1 MSADFYSVLEVWP
14 TASVE
19 EIKKNY
25 FRLAKLYH
33 PDAAGDTPENR
44 ERFKQINEAYS
55 VLSDVQKRVT
65 YDESLRKTKSSK
77 DSVAILEKDR
87 RSAMLSFT
95 QAKEAMR
102 SGRFDKAALLFK
114 AAIKYDQTN
123 PAYHSWYGFCLGMLN
138 TRLHEARDECRKAI
152 QMEFYN
158 ADYHANLGFV
168 YFKAG
173 LKKVAMTHFK
183 EAIKWDPDNPIASK
197 YVSIGGEDVK
207 EEVGPIDK
215 LVAGFKGIF
224 SRAE

>member
-1 MSADFYSVLEVWP
+1 MSADYYSILEVWP

-44 ERFKQINEAYS
+44 ERFKQINEAYA
-55 VLSDVQKRVT
+55 VLSDAQKRVT
-65 YDESLRKTKSSK
+65 YDESLRKTKNSK
-77 DSVAILEKDR
+77 DGVAIQEKDR
-87 RSAMLSFT
+87 RSAMLSFS

-114 AAIKYDQTN
+114 AAIKYDPSN

-138 TRLHEARDECRKAI
+138 TRLHEARDACRKAI

-173 LKKVAMTHFK
+173 LKEIAIKHFK
-183 EAIKWDPDNPIASK
+183 EALKWDPDNPIASK
-197 YVSIGGEDVK
+197 YVSIGGEDTK
-207 EEVGPIDK
+207 PEIGPIDK
-215 LVAGFKGIF
+215 IVAGLKGLF
-224 SRAE
+224 SRSA